1 MAWAHLRCTLHVV
14 RRTRLAPCLRP
25 PVRRATFSV
34 VWSPL
39 RRYAIRRDMLS
50 LVRQTLGDR
59 YVIEREI
66 GRGGAARVFLA
77 QDREGRKVALKILH
91 PELAVSVTAQR
102 FLREISV
109 LSKLQHPRIAQMLD
123 YGEQDFL
130 VYYAMRFIEGPSLR
144 LKLDRTRRCGV
155 PDTLRLARDLLG
167 ALSAAHA
174 QGIVHRDV
182 KPENIICAE
191 DGAVLLDFGIAKAI
205 AAFGMERLTR
215 SGFTVGTSAYM
226 SPEQVDGS
234 QEIDHRSDLYS
245 LGCVLFECLAGI
257 PPFQDPLEEAVLR
270 MHATRPAPEVRTLRD
285 EIPRPLADTIMRA
298 LQKEPAERWPSAAE
312 MLEALAGAAV

>member
-1 MAWAHLRCTLHVV
+1 
-14 RRTRLAPCLRP
+14 
-25 PVRRATFSV
+25 
-34 VWSPL
+34 
-39 RRYAIRRDMLS
+39 MLS

-59 YVIEREI
+59 YAIEREI

-77 QDREGRKVALKILH
+77 QDREGRRVALKILH

-102 FLREISV
+102 FLREISL

-130 VYYAMRFIEGPSLR
+130 VYYAMRYIEGPSLR
-144 LKLDRTRRCGV
+144 LELDRTRRCDV
-155 PDTLRLARDLLG
+155 ADTLRLARDLLG
-167 ALSAAHA
+167 ALGAAHA

-182 KPENIICAE
+182 KPENIILAAE
-191 DGAVLLDFGIAKAI
+191 GAVLLDFGIAKAI
-205 AAFGMERLTR
+205 AAFGTERLTR

-234 QEIDHRSDLYS
+234 QETDHRSDIYS
-245 LGCVLFECLAGI
+245 LGCVLFECLAGK
-257 PPFQDPLEEAVLR
+257 PPFQDPLEEAILR

-285 EIPRPLADTIMRA
+285 EVPRPLAEAIMRA
-298 LQKEPAERWPSAAE
+298 LEKAPGDRWPSASA
-312 MLEALAGAAV
+312 MLAALGAVAS

>member
-1 MAWAHLRCTLHVV
+1 
-14 RRTRLAPCLRP
+14 
-25 PVRRATFSV
+25 
-34 VWSPL
+34 
-39 RRYAIRRDMLS
+39 MLS

-59 YVIEREI
+59 YTVEREI

-102 FLREISV
+102 FLREISL
-109 LSKLQHPRIAQMLD
+109 LSQLQHPRIAQMLD

-130 VYYAMRFIEGPSLR
+130 VYYAMRYIEGPSLR
-144 LKLDRTRRCGV
+144 LTLDRTRRCEV
-155 PDTLRLARDLLG
+155 ADTMRLARDVLG
-167 ALSAAHA
+167 ALGAAHA

-182 KPENIICAE
+182 KPENIICAAE
-191 DGAVLLDFGIAKAI
+191 GAVLLDFGIAKAI

-215 SGFTVGTSAYM
+215 SGFTVGTSTYM
-226 SPEQVDGS
+226 SPEQVDGR

-245 LGCVLFECLAGI
+245 LGCVLFECLAGN

-270 MHATRPAPEVRTLRD
+270 MHTARPAPEVRTLRD
-285 EIPRPLADTIMRA
+285 EVPRPLADAIMRA
-298 LQKEPAERWPSAAE
+298 LEKAPGDRWPSAGE
-312 MLEALAGAAV
+312 MLEALDRARV

>member
-1 MAWAHLRCTLHVV
+1 
-14 RRTRLAPCLRP
+14 
-25 PVRRATFSV
+25 
-34 VWSPL
+34 
-39 RRYAIRRDMLS
+39 MLS

-59 YVIEREI
+59 YAIEREI

-102 FLREISV
+102 FLREISL

-123 YGEQDFL
+123 FGEQDFL

-144 LKLDRTRRCGV
+144 LKLDRTRRCDV
-155 PDTLRLARDLLG
+155 ADTLRLARDLLD
-167 ALSAAHA
+167 ALGAAHA

-182 KPENIICAE
+182 KPENIILASE
-191 DGAVLLDFGIAKAI
+191 GAVLLDFGIARAI
-205 AAFGMERLTR
+205 AAFGTERLTR

-245 LGCVLFECLAGI
+245 LGCVLFECLAGK
-257 PPFQDPLEEAVLR
+257 PPFQDPLEEAILR

-285 EIPRPLADTIMRA
+285 EVPRPLADAVMRA
-298 LQKEPAERWPSAAE
+298 LEKAPGDRWPSAGA
-312 MLEALAGAAV
+312 MLAALGTVAG